1 VTNCALILLRENDKI
16 PVRGGV
22 ITPSVAFSKTTLIEK
37 LKSEGINFER
47 LKI

>member
-22 ITPSVAFSKTTLIEK
+22 ITPGVAFTKTTLIEK
-37 LKSEGINFER
+37 LKNEGIIFER